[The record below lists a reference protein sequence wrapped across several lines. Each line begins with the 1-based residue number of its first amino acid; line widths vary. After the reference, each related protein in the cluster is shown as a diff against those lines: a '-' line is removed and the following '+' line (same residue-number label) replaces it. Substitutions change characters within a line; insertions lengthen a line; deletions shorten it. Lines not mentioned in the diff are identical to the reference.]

1 MDFKQKNNQ
10 ICIDVKKCAKICTK
24 NKKIW
29 KYKDRLCYN
38 EVSKKNYL
46 YRRKFADGIIYLYHQ
61 RKFGIHARPGLLL
74 VQEAGKLTSNIT
86 IFKGTD
92 SGDAKRMF
100 CVMNLAVKQGDQIT
114 VHVEGENEEA
124 DAEVMREFLK
134 NNL

>member
-1 MDFKQKNNQ
+1 MYKK
-10 ICIDVKKCAKICTK
+10 VKKL
-24 NKKIW
+24 W

-38 EVSKKNYL
+38 GVSQKELFIQEEVRGWYHLPISSKINLEYMQGPDCFL
-46 YRRKFADGIIYLYHQ
+46 CRKPESLRAISLF
-61 RKFGIHARPGLLL
+61 
-74 VQEAGKLTSNIT
+74 
-86 IFKGTD
+86 FKGTD

>member
-1 MDFKQKNNQ
+1 MSRNVLKFVQK
-10 ICIDVKKCAKICTK
+10 IKKYGSTK
-24 NKKIW
+24 TGYAIM
-29 KYKDRLCYN
+29 KYLKR
-38 EVSKKNYL
+38 
-46 YRRKFADGIIYLYHQ
+46 IIYTGGSSRMVSFTYIIKD
-61 RKFGIHARPGLLL
+61 KFGIHARPGLLL

>member
-1 MDFKQKNNQ
+1 MVSFTY
-10 ICIDVKKCAKICTK
+10 II
-24 NKKIW
+24 
-29 KYKDRLCYN
+29 KD
-38 EVSKKNYL
+38 
-46 YRRKFADGIIYLYHQ
+46 
-61 RKFGIHARPGLLL
+61 KFGIYARPGLLL

-92 SGDAKRMF
+92 SGDAKWMF

>member
-1 MDFKQKNNQ
+1 MSRNVLKFVQK
-10 ICIDVKKCAKICTK
+10 IKKYGSTKTGCAIM
-24 NKKIW
+24 
-29 KYKDRLCYN
+29 KYLKR
-38 EVSKKNYL
+38 
-46 YRRKFADGIIYLYHQ
+46 IIYTGGSSRMVSFTYIIKD
-61 RKFGIHARPGLLL
+61 KFGIHARPGLLL

-100 CVMNLAVKQGDQIT
+100 CVMNLAVKQEDQIT

>member
-1 MDFKQKNNQ
+1 VDFKQKNNQ

-29 KYKDRLCYN
+29 KYKYRLCYN
-38 EVSKKNYL
+38 EVSQKEL
-46 YRRKFADGIIYLYHQ
+46 FIQEEVRGWYHLPISSKINLEYMQ
-61 RKFGIHARPGLLL
+61 GPDCFLCR
-74 VQEAGKLTSNIT
+74 KLTSNIT

>member
-1 MDFKQKNNQ
+1 M
-10 ICIDVKKCAKICTK
+10 
-24 NKKIW
+24 
-29 KYKDRLCYN
+29 
-38 EVSKKNYL
+38 
-46 YRRKFADGIIYLYHQ
+46 
-61 RKFGIHARPGLLL
+61 
-74 VQEAGKLTSNIT
+74 QEAGKITSNIT

>member
-1 MDFKQKNNQ
+1 MSRN
-10 ICIDVKKCAKICTK
+10 V
-24 NKKIW
+24 
-29 KYKDRLCYN
+29 
-38 EVSKKNYL
+38 
-46 YRRKFADGIIYLYHQ
+46 RKFVQKIKKYGSTKTGCAIMEYLKRIIYTGGSSRMVSFTYIIKD
-61 RKFGIHARPGLLL
+61 KFGIHARPGLLL

>member
-38 EVSKKNYL
+38 GVSQKELFIQEKVRGWYHLPISSKINLEYMQGPDCFL
-46 YRRKFADGIIYLYHQ
+46 CRKPESLRAISLFL
-61 RKFGIHARPGLLL
+61 K
-74 VQEAGKLTSNIT
+74 E
-86 IFKGTD
+86 
-92 SGDAKRMF
+92 
-100 CVMNLAVKQGDQIT
+100 
-114 VHVEGENEEA
+114 HVEGENEEA

>member
-1 MDFKQKNNQ
+1 MSRNVLKFVQK
-10 ICIDVKKCAKICTK
+10 IKKYGSTKTGCAIM
-24 NKKIW
+24 
-29 KYKDRLCYN
+29 KYLKR
-38 EVSKKNYL
+38 
-46 YRRKFADGIIYLYHQ
+46 IIYTGESSRMVSFTYIIKD
-61 RKFGIHARPGLLL
+61 KFGIHARPGLLL

>member
-1 MDFKQKNNQ
+1 MSRNVLKFVQK
-10 ICIDVKKCAKICTK
+10 IKKYGSTKTGCAIM
-24 NKKIW
+24 
-29 KYKDRLCYN
+29 KYLKR
-38 EVSKKNYL
+38 
-46 YRRKFADGIIYLYHQ
+46 IIYTGGSSRMVSFTYIIKD
-61 RKFGIHARPGLLL
+61 KFGIHARPGLLL
-74 VQEAGKLTSNIT
+74 VQEAGRLTSNIT

>member
-1 MDFKQKNNQ
+1 MNNNHFSVDFKQKNNQ

-24 NKKIW
+24 NII
-29 KYKDRLCYN
+29 KD
-38 EVSKKNYL
+38 
-46 YRRKFADGIIYLYHQ
+46 
-61 RKFGIHARPGLLL
+61 KFGIHARPGLLL

>member
-1 MDFKQKNNQ
+1 MVSFTY
-10 ICIDVKKCAKICTK
+10 II
-24 NKKIW
+24 
-29 KYKDRLCYN
+29 KD
-38 EVSKKNYL
+38 
-46 YRRKFADGIIYLYHQ
+46 
-61 RKFGIHARPGLLL
+61 KFGIHARPGLLL

-114 VHVEGENEEA
+114 VHVKGENEEA

>member
-1 MDFKQKNNQ
+1 MVSFTY
-10 ICIDVKKCAKICTK
+10 II
-24 NKKIW
+24 
-29 KYKDRLCYN
+29 KD
-38 EVSKKNYL
+38 
-46 YRRKFADGIIYLYHQ
+46 
-61 RKFGIHARPGLLL
+61 KFGIHARPRTASC
-74 VQEAGKLTSNIT
+74 AGSRKAYEQYHYF
-86 IFKGTD
+86 FKGTD